1 MTVIDL
7 ELGAASAAGLDAS
20 AFNDT
25 GVDVGAATAAG
36 YPMLVLGPA
45 PSASEAPDSLRLEI
59 VTPDGTQRVNDLVT
73 RRNLQGVVEHN
84 GSGSI
89 SFETDLDA
97 FPDGL
102 DDPALDPSNLVRV
115 HFGDLPD
122 WPFGVAEGYLASA
135 QPTKDD
141 TGRWTL
147 QVACPGSWDVLDFGL
162 LWPPAGATGDTRD
175 FNYNAGLTRDVAVW
189 KTPVGIGNRR
199 SFRWI
204 KHRWPRGWLDAG
216 SQWIWSS
223 SPEKPSPLGKRKF
236 VGQFSLSNP
245 HYIRFQAAGDDNLRL
260 YMNGALIKKKPINAW
275 KKSPATFTR
284 YLQAGTYVITA
295 VVENVAGT
303 LNSTAGFL
311 FSAAR
316 MTSDGDFVEW
326 KLRSST
332 TSFKYLSEA
341 SVALPPDGWYP
352 AAVMWQHVGEAAA
365 RGVEFHPEIVLTFSD
380 TRDSGGSA
388 WTAKG
393 PVEYDLGISGAQL
406 GDKIRSLDVDM
417 AMLPGLRLSSWRSR
431 GFDLRDR
438 VVLSKPGSV
447 GWPSRNGSRVRTLA
461 LTHHETGWYS
471 NATLDTGLIDDY
483 GRRELAVSGGGIAND
498 AQAAVFSRS
507 AMSTS
512 ASPEDTIE
520 IKVNSAAMVGEDAQP
535 VPFRDYNVADVV
547 LMETVGGFTP
557 VKVMS
562 IAFTERDDKSVDFTI
577 AGYPV

>member
-1 MTVIDL
+1 MTVATL
-7 ELGAASAAGLDAS
+7 EFGTASAAGLAAD

-25 GVDVGAATAAG
+25 AVDVGLATAGG

-45 PSASEAPDSLRLEI
+45 PSVSEAPDALRLEI
-59 VTPDGTQRVNDLVT
+59 VDSSGTQVVNDLAT
-73 RRNLQGVVEHN
+73 RRNLSFVVEHN

-97 FPDGL
+97 FADGL
-102 DDPALDPSNLVRV
+102 DDAALDPSNLVRV

-141 TGRWTL
+141 SGRWTL

-175 FNYNAGLTRDVAVW
+175 FNYNAGLTRDVTRW
-189 KTPVGIGNRR
+189 LTPVGLGNRH
-199 SFRWI
+199 SFRWT
-204 KHRWPRGWLDAG
+204 KHRWPKGWLDAG

-223 SPEKPSPLGKRKF
+223 SPEKASPVGKRKL
-236 VGQFSLSNP
+236 VGQFSLTNP
-245 HYIRFQAAGDDNLRL
+245 HWMRFQAAGDDTLRL
-260 YMNGALIKKKPINAW
+260 YFNGALVKSKPNGAW
-275 KKSPATFTR
+275 HTATTWR
-284 YLQAGTYVITA
+284 RHLPAGTYVVTA
-295 VVENVAGT
+295 VVNNLGGS
-303 LNSTAGFL
+303 LRNTAGFL

-316 MTSDGDFVEW
+316 LNDDGDFVEW

-341 SVALPPDGWYP
+341 SVALPPDGWFP
-352 AAVMWQHVGEAAA
+352 AAVMWQHVGEAVA
-365 RGVEFHPEIVLTFSD
+365 RGVEFHPEIDLTFSD
-380 TRDSGGSA
+380 TKDSAGSA

-393 PVEYDLGISGAQL
+393 PVEYDIGISGAAL
-406 GDKIRSLDVDM
+406 GDKIRSLGIDM
-417 AMLPGLRLSSWRSR
+417 AMLPGLRLSAWRSR

-438 VVLSKPGSV
+438 VVLSRPGGV
-447 GWPSRNGSRVRTLA
+447 GWPARTWSRVRTTA
-461 LTHHETGWYS
+461 LTHQESGWTETAGDAS
-471 NATLDTGLIDDY
+471 LSTEF
-483 GRRELAVSGGGIAND
+483 GRRELAVSGGGTD
-498 AQAAVFSRS
+498 GDTQAGSLARS

-512 ASPEDTIE
+512 ASPEETIE
-520 IKVNSAAMVGEDAQP
+520 ITVSSAAMVGEDAQP
-535 VPFRDYNVADVV
+535 VPFRDFNVADVV

-562 IAFTERDDKSVDFTI
+562 IRGDEQADKSIMFTI
-577 AGYPV
+577 AGYPA